1 MELACQVTVEELL
14 PKWFITFRLQV
25 AWKAERL
32 TPVSRAMAGV
42 GRYVIKSTDKPEKA
56 SGVPRLS
63 VRNVLG
69 RPCMLHGYIHLTAL
83 GRNHN
88 VACRSRLS
96 IRNRSINRPSPWI
109 LA

>member
-56 SGVPRLS
+56 SGVPKLS

-69 RPCMLHGYIHLTAL
+69 RPCMLHGIYPFDSF
-83 GRNHN
+83 GQE
-88 VACRSRLS
+88 S
-96 IRNRSINRPSPWI
+96 
-109 LA
+109 